1 MRLMNGHIVAPFR
14 RRPGLFH
21 LPQPAPAC
29 LVGLGRSPGS
39 IGARNAFG
47 AGRGPR
53 GDNQLTFW

>member
-39 IGARNAFG
+39 GLAR
-47 AGRGPR
+47 
-53 GDNQLTFW
+53 